1 MWIIGQKIFSY
12 KNILPIKTAN
22 IFGKQYFTNKHV
34 LAGIVWLR
42 ELLDQLE
49 FRQPEPTP
57 LLCDNNSA
65 ISMVLNPVFHDKAKH
80 IRTKHHYIRT
90 QQENGTV
97 KMIKVPSE
105 DQLADG
111 LTKPQPTGYFQLNR
125 TRIGVRP
132 APQLVSNNLN

>member
-57 LLCDNNSA
+57 LLCDNHSA
-65 ISMVLNPVFHDKAKH
+65 ISMVLNPVFHEKAKH
-80 IRTKHHYIRT
+80 IRTKHHYIQT

-111 LTKPQPTGYFQLNR
+111 LTKPQPTAYFQLNR
-125 TRIGVRP
+125 SHIGVRP
-132 APQLVSNNLN
+132 APQQLSNILN